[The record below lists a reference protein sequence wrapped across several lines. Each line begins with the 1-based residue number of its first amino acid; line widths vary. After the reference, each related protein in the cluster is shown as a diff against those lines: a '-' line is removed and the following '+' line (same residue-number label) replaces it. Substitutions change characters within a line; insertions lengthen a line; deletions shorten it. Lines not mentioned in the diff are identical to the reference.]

1 MSCEPIWSNIPS
13 MTIHIRRCFHVNLN
27 GLVCQFGQ
35 SLLHRL
41 KCMWPQFIFG
51 LHENRCCICVHS
63 TMDKWKL
70 WLVASNT
77 HTHTLTQPMILV
89 YESQAYTHLKCT
101 SRSANALGIC
111 GCLLFSLLMVWPWVE
126 HMSSVARAEYSS
138 QRNRKRLTHWNK
150 IPSNRNNVYIPNV
163 YKICCWQ
170 CWGCVYAV
178 DMPKCICHFLLRHAK
193 RGDTMSRL
201 NSTFETRSHW

>member
-51 LHENRCCICVHS
+51 LHENRCSICVHS

-77 HTHTLTQPMILV
+77 HTHTDTAYDSGVRITGV
-89 YESQAYTHLKCT
+89 YAFKMHVEECERAGDMWLPVVLIVNGLAMSRTHVVGGQSRIFKSEKQETTDTLKQ
-101 SRSANALGIC
+101 N
-111 GCLLFSLLMVWPWVE
+111 
-126 HMSSVARAEYSS
+126 SV
-138 QRNRKRLTHWNK
+138 QQK
-150 IPSNRNNVYIPNV
+150 
-163 YKICCWQ
+163 Q
-170 CWGCVYAV
+170 CVYT
-178 DMPKCICHFLLRHAK
+178 KCL
-193 RGDTMSRL
+193 
-201 NSTFETRSHW
+201 